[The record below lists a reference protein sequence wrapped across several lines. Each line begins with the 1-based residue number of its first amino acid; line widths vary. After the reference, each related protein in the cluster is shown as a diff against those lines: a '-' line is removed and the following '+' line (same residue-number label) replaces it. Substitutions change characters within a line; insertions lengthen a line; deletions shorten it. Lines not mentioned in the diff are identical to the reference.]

1 MAAGIP
7 PGCSTALNLAARKL
21 ATIKESNKPF
31 IRMPTMAGLRMPLE
45 PCLEMPNR
53 AMIPDTKPTTTR
65 QSAPDAT
72 IAIILRGTMWVDI
85 KTMRMR
91 IVTRGQTQLTLA
103 AVLEK
108 DFALERSPL
117 TALPVPP
124 SPEDSALMPAMS
136 LNRLTPST
144 VGLRAGLAYQQML
157 SNVKRQGQQQ
167 GRMTPGVARHN
178 YISQKGYQLFS

>member
-1 MAAGIP
+1 
-7 PGCSTALNLAARKL
+7 
-21 ATIKESNKPF
+21 
-31 IRMPTMAGLRMPLE
+31 MAGLRMPFE

-53 AMIPDTKPTTTR
+53 AMIPDARPTATR

-72 IAIILRGTMWVDI
+72 IAIILRGKSWVNI

-91 IVTRGQTQLTLA
+91 IVTRGQTQLTWA
-103 AVLEK
+103 AVRQTDL
-108 DFALERSPL
+108 ALERSQL
-117 TALPVPP
+117 RALPVPA
-124 SPEDSALMPAMS
+124 SSEDSALMPAMS

-178 YISQKGYQLFS
+178 HIPTKGHQLFP